1 MEGKKALTAPC
12 GLDCF
17 NCDIHENN
25 LTPELAQMINTKMG
39 VPKEEIACKGCRQQ
53 NGKHFHLTPD
63 GCATLD
69 CAKAKGVA
77 LCCECNDFPCTLL
90 APIAD
95 QAVRY
100 PHNMKLFNLCRIKKV
115 GLDRWIEE
123 EAGQIRKKYFKG
135 KFIVGRGQAD

>member
-1 MEGKKALTAPC
+1 MIDKKALTAPC

-17 NCDIHENN
+17 NCEMYESN
-25 LTPELAQMINTKMG
+25 LTGELMELIHTKLG
-39 VPKEEIACKGCRQQ
+39 VPKEQIPCKGCRLQD
-53 NGKHFHLTPD
+53 GKHFHLPQ

-69 CAKAKGVA
+69 CVKAKGVE
-77 LCCECNDFPCTLL
+77 LCSDCTDFPCTFL
-90 APIAD
+90 APTAD
-95 QAVRY
+95 QASRY

-135 KFIVGRGQAD
+135 KFVVGKGQAD